1 MEERTTTIPK
11 GGKTES
17 DALGIAVDI
26 GTTTLFVALWDL
38 HDGSLKAETGCY
50 NPQRKYGPDVI
61 SRLFWAMKNED
72 GPDRMREAVLEGLN
86 SCIEKVC
93 RDSGTDPGNI
103 RKAVAAGN
111 TIMSHFFAGKDPE
124 GLAEAPFTPAYEG
137 PLYMTGAESGLG
149 INEEA
154 EVLVVPNI
162 AGHVGGDITAGI
174 LASGLA
180 DSGETGLFIDIGTN
194 GETAILSEGTGAA
207 CSTAAGPAFEGAGI
221 SCGMRAE
228 TGAVKSMEIHNGRI
242 RFDVI
247 GGGEPKGVCGSGLI
261 DALAVITEAGFTD
274 ETGRITDSEEL
285 ERAFEEKVR
294 LTQLD
299 IRNLQLAKGAVAAG
313 IQICL
318 REMEIKAADI
328 DKLVIGGAFGSYIDP
343 ESAIAIGLIPEIDR
357 KKIVIAGNT
366 SAAGA
371 AKILLGQE
379 TGIKAEEIPERVRH
393 IELAGRE
400 DFQKVY
406 LENMDLK
413 KMTV

>member
-11 GGKTES
+11 NGKTES

-38 HDGSLKAETGCY
+38 RDGRLKAETACY
-50 NPQRKYGPDVI
+50 NPQRKYGTDVI

-72 GPDRMREAVLEGLN
+72 GLNRMREAVLEGLN
-86 SCIEKVC
+86 GCIEKVC

-111 TIMSHFFAGKDPE
+111 TIMSHFYAGKDPE
-124 GLAEAPFTPAYEG
+124 GLAEAPFMPAYEG
-137 PLYMTGAESGLG
+137 PLSMNGAESGLG
-149 INEEA
+149 INGEA

-174 LASGLA
+174 LDSGIA
-180 DSGETGLFIDIGTN
+180 DSGETALFIDIGTN
-194 GETAILSEGTGAA
+194 GEIVVLSEGTGVA

-228 TGAVKSMEIHNGRI
+228 TGAVKSMEIHDGRI

-247 GGGEPKGVCGSGLI
+247 GGGTPEGLCGSGLI

-274 ETGRITDSEEL
+274 ETGRITDSEGL

-318 REMEIKAADI
+318 REMIIKAADI

-357 KKIVIAGNT
+357 KKIIIAGNT

-379 TGIKAEEIPERVRH
+379 TGIKADKIPERVRH

-413 KMTV
+413 KMAV